1 MSAAFDLAGAL
12 RWLELAEHELLL
24 FAAVFF
30 ALGALDELLVD
41 LAWLR
46 LRLTG
51 KARDLPFA
59 EVFGI
64 APDAPLS
71 GPAAVLIPA
80 WGEAEVI
87 AAMLCHCRTSWPQT
101 AVRFYAGCYRNDP
114 PTLAAMIAGAGG
126 DARVRIVVYEAEG
139 PTTKADCLNRL
150 YAALV
155 ADERRSGVRARS
167 VILQD
172 AEDMVH
178 PAALVAIDRALDT
191 ADFVQLPVLPVP
203 QPRSRWI
210 AGHYGDEFAEAHGKA
225 MVVRDW
231 LGVGIPAAGVGCGFA
246 REALAGIAAVRGR
259 GTGEA
264 PFAAAPFAAAPFAAA
279 PFAAEC
285 LTEDYELGLLIAA
298 QGGTSR
304 FLRLRDADG
313 DLIATRELFPVDL
326 GVAVRQKTRWL
337 HGIAFQ
343 GWDRLGWGTSGK
355 PLRPAELWMRLRD
368 RRGPLTAIVLAVAYL
383 GIALWGVLLVAQW
396 AGWHDP
402 APIDDGLRWLLWLNL
417 ASFAWRAGVR
427 FGFTAQAYGWAEGLR
442 ALPRIPFANI
452 IAIMAGR
459 RALTAYLRSLA
470 GGRVRWEKTP
480 HLRHASELVSLRT
493 VEVAR

>member
-51 KARDLPFA
+51 KARDTAFEGDP
-59 EVFGI
+59 G
-64 APDAPLS
+64 APLS

-178 PAALVAIDRALDT
+178 PAALVAIDRALGPKEQGL

-231 LGVGIPAAGVGCGFA
+231 LGVGIPAAGVGCGFG
-246 REALAGIAAVRGR
+246 REALARIATARGR
-259 GTGEA
+259 GVDEV
-264 PFAAAPFAAAPFAAA
+264 

-304 FLRLRDADG
+304 FLRLRDGDG
-313 DLIATRELFPVDL
+313 GLIATRELFPADL

-343 GWDRLGWGTSGK
+343 GWDRMGWGVAGK
-355 PLRPAELWMRLRD
+355 PLRLAELWMRLRD

-383 GIALWGVLLVAQW
+383 GIALWGVLAVAQW

-402 APIDDGLRWLLWLNL
+402 APIGDGLRALLWLNL
-417 ASFAWRAGVR
+417 AGFAWRAGVR

-442 ALPRIPFANI
+442 ALPRIPFANV

>member
-1 MSAAFDLAGAL
+1 MVATFDLAGAL
-12 RWLELAEHELLL
+12 RWLELVEHELLL

-46 LRLTG
+46 LRLAG
-51 KARDLPFA
+51 KARDVSFA
-59 EVFGI
+59 SMFAR

-87 AAMLCHCRTSWPQT
+87 AAMLRHCRESWPQT
-101 AVRFYAGCYRNDP
+101 AVRFYAGCYRNDSA
-114 PTLAAMIAGAGG
+114 TLGAMMAGAGG
-126 DARVRIVVYEAEG
+126 DARVRIVVHDAEG

-155 ADERRSGVRARS
+155 ADERRSGERARS

-178 PAALVAIDRALDT
+178 PAALVAIDRALGPKEQGL

-210 AGHYGDEFAEAHGKA
+210 AGHYGDEFAEAHGKT

-246 REALAGIAAVRGR
+246 RDALARIAAARGR
-259 GTGEA
+259 GAEE
-264 PFAAAPFAAAPFAAA
+264 A

-298 QGGTSR
+298 NGGTSR
-304 FLRLRDADG
+304 FLRLRDAAG
-313 DLIATRELFPVDL
+313 GLIATRELFPTDL
-326 GVAVRQKTRWL
+326 GAAVRQKTRWL

-343 GWDRLGWGTSGK
+343 GWDRMGWGVSGR
-355 PLRPAELWMRLRD
+355 PLRLAELWMRLRD

-383 GIALWGVLLVAQW
+383 GIALWSVLLVAEW

-402 APIDDGLRWLLWLNL
+402 KPIGDGLGLLLWLNL
-417 ASFAWRAGVR
+417 ASFVWRAGVR
-427 FGFTAQAYGWAEGLR
+427 FGFTAHAYGWVEGLR
-442 ALPRIPFANI
+442 ALPRIPFANV

-459 RALTAYLRSLA
+459 RAFAAYLHSLA

-480 HLRHASELVSLRT
+480 HLRHASELAGPLRI
-493 VEVAR
+493 VEVAQ

>member
-1 MSAAFDLAGAL
+1 MSATFDLVGAW
-12 RWLELAEHELLL
+12 RWLEFAEHELLL

-30 ALGALDELLVD
+30 ALGALDELFVD

-46 LRLTG
+46 LRLAG

-59 EVFGI
+59 ALFRR

-87 AAMLCHCRTSWPQT
+87 GAMLRHCRESWPQT
-101 AVRFYAGCYRNDP
+101 AVRFYAGCYRNDTA
-114 PTLAAMIAGAGG
+114 TLAAMVAGAGG
-126 DARVRIVVYEAEG
+126 DARVRIVVHAAEG

-155 ADERRSGVRARS
+155 ADERRSGTRVRS

-178 PAALVAIDRALDT
+178 PAALAAIDAALET

-210 AGHYGDEFAEAHGKA
+210 AGHYGDEFAEAHGKT
-225 MVVRDW
+225 MVVREW

-246 REALAGIAAVRGR
+246 REALARIAAARGR
-259 GTGEA
+259 GAEE
-264 PFAAAPFAAAPFAAA
+264 A

-298 QGGTSR
+298 GGGTSR
-304 FLRLRDADG
+304 FLRLRDAAG
-313 DLIATRELFPVDL
+313 DLIATRELFPSDL

-343 GWDRLGWGTSGK
+343 GWDRLGWGVAGK
-355 PLRPAELWMRLRD
+355 PLRLAELWMRLRD

-383 GIALWGVLLVAQW
+383 GIALWGVLQVAEW
-396 AGWHDP
+396 VGWHVPQPLGDE
-402 APIDDGLRWLLWLNL
+402 LRLLLWLNL
-417 ASFAWRAGVR
+417 ASFVWRAVVR

-442 ALPRIPFANI
+442 ALPRIPFANV

-459 RALTAYLRSLA
+459 RALTAYLRTLA

-480 HLRHASELVSLRT
+480 HLRHASEVAVPLRAI
-493 VEVAR
+493 VATP

>member
-1 MSAAFDLAGAL
+1 MSVAFDLASGAPW

-46 LRLTG
+46 LKLAG
-51 KARDLPFA
+51 KARDLDFQGDPQ
-59 EVFGI
+59 
-64 APDAPLS
+64 APLA

-87 AAMLCHCRTSWPQT
+87 AAMLRHCRASWPQS

-114 PTLAAMIAGAGG
+114 ATLAAMVAGAAG
-126 DARVRIVVYEAEG
+126 DPRVRIVLHDTAG

-155 ADERRSGVRARS
+155 ADEARSGVATRC

-178 PAALVAIDRALDT
+178 PAALVVIDRALET
-191 ADFVQLPVLPVP
+191 TDFVQLPVLPVP
-203 QPRSRWI
+203 QPGSRWV
-210 AGHYGDEFAEAHGKA
+210 AGHYGDEFAEAHGKT

-231 LGVGIPAAGVGCGFA
+231 LGVGLPAAGVGCGFA
-246 REALAGIAAVRGR
+246 RGALARIAAARGR
-259 GTGEA
+259 GTGE
-264 PFAAAPFAAAPFAAA
+264 A

-304 FLRLRDADG
+304 FLRLRDGDG
-313 DLIATRELFPVDL
+313 ALIATRELFPSEL
-326 GVAVRQKTRWL
+326 GAAVRQKTRWL

-343 GWDRLGWGTSGK
+343 GWDRLGWANSGRM
-355 PLRPAELWMRLRD
+355 LSPAELWMRLRD

-383 GIALWGVLLVAQW
+383 GIALWGVLLLAAW

-402 APIDDGLRWLLWLNL
+402 RPLGEGLRLLLWLN
-417 ASFAWRAGVR
+417 FAGFLWRAAVR
-427 FGFTAQAYGWAEGLR
+427 FGFVAQAYGWAEGLR
-442 ALPRIPFANI
+442 ALPRIPFANV
-452 IAIMAGR
+452 IAIIAGR
-459 RALTAYLRSLA
+459 RALSAYLRSLA
-470 GGRVRWEKTP
+470 DGRVRWEKTP
-480 HLRHASELVSLRT
+480 HLRHASELVLRPAA
-493 VEVAR
+493 EAAR

>member
-1 MSAAFDLAGAL
+1 MLDLAGDPVGAW

-30 ALGALDELLVD
+30 ALGALDEMLVD
-41 LAWLR
+41 LSWLCLR
-46 LRLTG
+46 LSG
-51 KARDLPFA
+51 KARDQRA
-59 EVFGI
+59 TG
-64 APDAPLS
+64 APDAPLY

-87 AAMLCHCRTSWPQT
+87 GAMLRHCRTNWQQS

-114 PTLAAMIAGAGG
+114 ATLAAMVEGAEG
-126 DARVRIVVYEAEG
+126 DYRVRIVVHAADG

-155 ADERRSGVRARS
+155 ADERRSGTRMRS

-178 PAALVAIDRALDT
+178 PAALAAIDNALAT

-203 QPRSRWI
+203 QAGSRWI
-210 AGHYGDEFAEAHGKA
+210 AGHYGDEFAEAHGKT

-246 REALAGIAAVRGR
+246 REALARIAAARGR
-259 GTGEA
+259 GAEE
-264 PFAAAPFAAAPFAAA
+264 A

-298 QGGTSR
+298 GGGTSR

-313 DLIATRELFPVDL
+313 GLVATRELFPSDL

-343 GWDRLGWGTSGK
+343 GWDRLGWGVSGK
-355 PLRPAELWMRLRD
+355 PLRLAELWMRLRD

-383 GIALWGVLLVAQW
+383 GMALWAVLQVAEK
-396 AGWHDP
+396 AGWHVP
-402 APIDDGLRWLLWLNL
+402 QPIGDELRLLLWLNL
-417 ASFAWRAGVR
+417 ASFVWRAAVR

-459 RALTAYLRSLA
+459 RALIAYLRTLT

-480 HLRHASELVSLRT
+480 HLRHASELLPLRP
-493 VEVAR
+493 VDAAR

>member
-1 MSAAFDLAGAL
+1 MSAAFDLAGVL

-46 LRLTG
+46 LRLAG
-51 KARDLPFA
+51 KARDTPFTDNPA
-59 EVFGI
+59 
-64 APDAPLS
+64 APLS
-71 GPAAVLIPA
+71 GLAAVLIPA

-87 AAMLCHCRTSWPQT
+87 AAMLRHCRQSWPQT
-101 AVRFYAGCYRNDP
+101 AVRFYAGCYRNDSA
-114 PTLAAMIAGAGG
+114 TLAAMIAG
-126 DARVRIVVYEAEG
+126 
-139 PTTKADCLNRL
+139 
-150 YAALV
+150 
-155 ADERRSGVRARS
+155 
-167 VILQD
+167 
-172 AEDMVH
+172 
-178 PAALVAIDRALDT
+178 
-191 ADFVQLPVLPVP
+191 
-203 QPRSRWI
+203 
-210 AGHYGDEFAEAHGKA
+210 
-225 MVVRDW
+225 
-231 LGVGIPAAGVGCGFA
+231 VGCGFG
-246 REALAGIAAVRGR
+246 REALARIATARGR
-259 GTGEA
+259 GVDEV
-264 PFAAAPFAAAPFAAA
+264 

-304 FLRLRDADG
+304 FLRLRDGDG
-313 DLIATRELFPVDL
+313 DLIATRELFPADL

-343 GWDRLGWGTSGK
+343 GWDRMGWGVAGK
-355 PLRPAELWMRLRD
+355 PLRLAELWMRLRD

-383 GIALWGVLLVAQW
+383 GIALWGVLAVAQW

-402 APIDDGLRWLLWLNL
+402 TPIGDGLRALLWLNL
-417 ASFAWRAGVR
+417 AGFAWRAGVR

-442 ALPRIPFANI
+442 ALPRIPFANV